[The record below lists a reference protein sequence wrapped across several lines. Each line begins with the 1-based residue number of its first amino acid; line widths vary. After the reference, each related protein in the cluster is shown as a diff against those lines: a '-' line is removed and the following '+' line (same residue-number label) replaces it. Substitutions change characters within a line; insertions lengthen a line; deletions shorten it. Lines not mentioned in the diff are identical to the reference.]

1 MKDGDNLIC
10 IYDNTKENINE
21 IMLRI
26 YATFIER
33 ELSRENELDTIQK

>member
-21 IMLRI
+21 IMLKI

-33 ELSRENELDTIQK
+33 ELNKQNVLDTIQK